1 MNPGKVERL
10 FEENFGGNLV
20 ENAIL
25 SRFMKNRHFFAKK
38 RVKEFNLTAMLI

>member
-25 SRFMKNRHFFAKK
+25 SRFMKNRHFCCQKK
-38 RVKEFNLTAMLI
+38 SEGV